1 MIRVF
6 LLLCLLIV
14 PVSAHDDGQYANS
27 SLKTWFNGLHSQKGM
42 CCSFADG
49 VTIEDVDWDTQN
61 GHYIV
66 RIYGAWVP
74 VPDDAVIAEPNKLGQ
89 TVVWPFK
96 DENGITQ
103 IRCFMPNG
111 GS

>member
-6 LLLCLLIV
+6 LLLCLFV
-14 PVSAHDDGQYANS
+14 SPVVAKDNGQYANS
-27 SLKTWFNGLHSQKGM
+27 PLKAWFDHLASGKGL

-49 VTIEDVDWDTQN
+49 KSVEDVDWDTQN